1 MVANINTD
9 INNQSFPNSFHL
21 DLTYSRFNLNFSFVQ
36 SNGFMK
42 SLLDTNVY
50 LQDSTNVLAKNFSNP
65 LVRIIFKIFQAYS
78 QEFIFKEVYAL

>member
-21 DLTYSRFNLNFSFVQ
+21 DLTYSRFNLDFSFAQ
-36 SNGFMK
+36 SNVFMK

-50 LQDSTNVLAKNFSNP
+50 LQDSTTVSAKNFTNP
-65 LVRIIFKIFQAYS
+65 LVRVILKKFQANS
-78 QEFIFKEVYAL
+78 HEFIFKEIYAL

>member
-42 SLLDTNVY
+42 TLLDTNVY
-50 LQDSTNVLAKNFSNP
+50 LQDSKTVLAKNFTNP
-65 LVRIIFKIFQAYS
+65 LVRIIFKIF
-78 QEFIFKEVYAL
+78 

>member
-50 LQDSTNVLAKNFSNP
+50 LQDSTTVLAKNFTNP
-65 LVRIIFKIFQAYS
+65 LVRIIFKIFQAES
-78 QEFIFKEVYAL
+78 QESIFKEVYAL